1 MLDHDSALDLLR
13 AHGQEHVLAFWDQLD
28 AAGREALLAQV
39 GEIDFDALE
48 TTRSLLA
55 SRLAGAAPAAADA
68 AAPMEPAPVAE
79 LAGDDLAKARAAGE
93 AELRAGRV
101 GAIVVAG
108 GQGSR
113 LGFDGPKGCYPVGP
127 VTDAPLFRFH
137 ARKLLAL
144 AREYGKPVPFYVMT
158 SKTNDAATR
167 AFFEENAYFGLP
179 RGDVFFFTQ
188 AMWPA
193 LDPDGKIV
201 LDAPGHVFLGP
212 DGHGGMLA
220 ALDRSGALADMERR
234 GVASVFYFQVDN
246 PMVEVA
252 DPAFVGWHVSQGAD
266 VSIKVCAK
274 RDPQEGLGV
283 VVERGGR
290 TEIVEYTEFTD
301 EQKNERLPDGELR
314 WKYGS
319 VAIHVFS
326 RAFLGREAAAGLPLH
341 VAHKKVPHVDAH
353 GKTVKPAA
361 PNAYKFEKFIFDCL
375 ADAKTVCN
383 VAFDREEEF
392 SPVKNAEG
400 SDSPATCR
408 ADLSRK
414 WARWLRAAGVEVPLD
429 GRGYPL
435 HKIEIDPAFAHDA
448 ASLAARFAA
457 GAPRPAADGDILLE
471 EPAPDAPPPAPDAA
485 EELARLKDRLLRLQ
499 ADFDNYRKR
508 QARDRAD
515 WIRQANA
522 DLIEALLPVLDQTDQ
537 ALAALADKA
546 SDEAA
551 KPWLDGFEIVR
562 KSFLQALEKFGA
574 KPLED
579 PVGKPLDPTKAEAVS
594 TLATGK
600 AEPGAVVFQI
610 RRGYE
615 LGGKVLRAA
624 QVVVEA
630 DPDAAAPAP
639 AAEPA
644 KE

>member
-1 MLDHDSALDLLR
+1 MSDHDSALTTLR
-13 AHGQEHVLAFWDQLD
+13 AHGQEHVLAFWDKLD
-28 AAGREALLAQV
+28 EAARARLLAQV
-39 GEIDFDALE
+39 DEIDFDALE
-48 TTRSLLA
+48 TTRALLA
-55 SRLAGAAPAAADA
+55 ARAGGAAPAAAA
-68 AAPMEPAPVAE
+68 AAPMEPAPVVE

-101 GAIVVAG
+101 AAIVVAG

-127 VTDAPLFRFH
+127 VSDAPLFHFH

-167 AFFEENAYFGLP
+167 AFFAENGNFGLP
-179 RGDVFFFTQ
+179 AEDVFFFSQ

-201 LDAPGHVFLGP
+201 LDAPDHVFLGP

-220 ALDRSGALADMERR
+220 ALERSGALADMARR
-234 GVASVFYFQVDN
+234 GIASVFYFQVDN

-252 DPAFVGWHVSQGAD
+252 DPAFVGWHVAQKAD

-301 EQKNERLPDGELR
+301 EQKNERLPSGELR

-319 VAIHVFS
+319 VAIHVFA
-326 RAFLGREAAAGLPLH
+326 RAFLEREAAAGLPLH
-341 VAHKKVPHVDAH
+341 VAHKKVPHVDAD
-353 GKTVKPAA
+353 GRTVKPAA

-375 ADAKTVCN
+375 ADAGTVCN

-400 SDSPATCR
+400 NDSPATCR

-429 GRGYPL
+429 DRGYPL
-435 HKIEIDPAFAHDA
+435 HKIEIDPVFAHDA
-448 ASLAARFAA
+448 RSLAARFEA
-457 GAPRPAADGDILLE
+457 GAARPDPAGDILLAE
-471 EPAPDAPPPAPDAA
+471 PPPGPSAE
-485 EELARLKDRLLRLQ
+485 EELARAKDRLLRLQ

-522 DLIEALLPVLDQTDQ
+522 DLIEALLPVLDQTDR
-537 ALAALADKA
+537 ALEALSQKA
-546 SDEAA
+546 DEAS

-562 KSFLQALEKFGA
+562 KSFLQALAKFGA
-574 KPLED
+574 EPIAS
-579 PVGKPLDPTKAEAVS
+579 PVGKPLDPTTAEAVS
-594 TLATGK
+594 TLTTGR
-600 AEPGAVVFQI
+600 AAPGEVVFET
-610 RRGYE
+610 RKGYR
-615 LGGKVLRAA
+615 LGGRVLRAA

-630 DPDAAAPAP
+630 EPEGDAP
-639 AAEPA
+639 AAGA
-644 KE
+644 DKE